1 MSPYPVVVMVTMLH
15 HIAWGIELNVVAVAS
30 AVSSTSAKY
39 ARVAEIVRTV
49 KSAMK

>member
-39 ARVAEIVRTV
+39 ASVAEIVRTV
-49 KSAMK
+49 KSAMR